1 MKSKIFILEM
11 LIPISLVF
19 LCSHGIAGEPTQIV
33 KRMLDQVISIQTD
46 PQIQAHEFRNKR
58 RIAIKKIVANNFDFD
73 MMSEKVLEDFRTK
86 LNDTQWAEF
95 KATFRDLFLDS
106 YTRLVLDFLKQE
118 KVRYIEEDM
127 GQGGALVKTAI
138 IRFNDEISVDYF
150 LTSAEKG
157 PLVYDVKIDGVSI
170 VENYRKSFSR
180 VIKHKSYETLLK
192 KMHIQQ
198 QIIEKDSE

>member
-1 MKSKIFILEM
+1 MKSKIFILAM
-11 LIPISLVF
+11 LLPVSLVF
-19 LCSHGIAGEPTQIV
+19 LCSHGIAGEPTQKV
-33 KRMLDQVISIQTD
+33 KRMLDQVIFIQTD

-86 LNDTQWAEF
+86 LNDAQWAEF
-95 KATFRDLFLDS
+95 KAAFRDLFLDS

-118 KVRYIEEDM
+118 KVRYIEE
-127 GQGGALVKTAI
+127 GINQGGPLVKTAI
-138 IRFNDEISVDYF
+138 IRLNDEISVDYL

-157 PLVYDVKIDGVSI
+157 SLVYDVKIDGVSI
-170 VENYRKSFSR
+170 VKNYQKSFSR

-198 QIIEKDSE
+198 QIIEKDSA

>member
-1 MKSKIFILEM
+1 MKSKIFILAM
-11 LIPISLVF
+11 LFPISLVF
-19 LCSHGIAGEPTQIV
+19 LCSHGIAGESTEMV

-58 RIAIKKIVANNFDFD
+58 RIAIKKIVANSFDFD
-73 MMSEKVLEDFRTK
+73 MMSEKVLEDFRPK

-95 KATFRDLFLDS
+95 KAVFRDLFLDS

-118 KVRYIEEDM
+118 EVRYIEEGID
-127 GQGGALVKTAI
+127 QSGALVKTAI
-138 IRFNDEISVDYF
+138 IRINDEISVDYL
-150 LTSAEKG
+150 LTSAENVS
-157 PLVYDVKIDGVSI
+157 LIYDVKIDGVSI
-170 VENYRKSFSR
+170 VKNYRKSFSR

-198 QIIEKDSE
+198 QIIEKDSD

>member
-1 MKSKIFILEM
+1 MKSKIFILAM

-19 LCSHGIAGEPTQIV
+19 LCSHSIAGEPTQIV

-46 PQIQAHEFRNKR
+46 PQIQAHEFKNKR

-73 MMSEKVLEDFRTK
+73 MMSEKVLQDFRTK

-95 KATFRDLFLDS
+95 KAAFRDLFLDS

-118 KVRYIEEDM
+118 KVRYIEEGID
-127 GQGGALVKTAI
+127 QSGALVKTAI
-138 IRFNDEISVDYF
+138 IRINDEISVDYL
-150 LTSAEKG
+150 LTLAEKG
-157 PLVYDVKIDGVSI
+157 SLIYDVKIDGVSI
-170 VENYRKSFSR
+170 VKNYRKSFSR

-192 KMHIQQ
+192 KMQIQQ
-198 QIIEKDSE
+198 QIIEKDSD